1 MRLLWS
7 LPKAAPA
14 LLRHFVA
21 YVELAGHDLEQTKRD
36 LGARLLVSFV
46 LALCV
51 FFSLLSLC
59 LVVLALS
66 WDTPY
71 RLAALLAMGGV
82 FVASALA
89 AALYRSKLIGRQT
102 AFLSTVRREWVE
114 DRLILDKI
122 LSDQD

>member
-21 YVELAGHDLEQTKRD
+21 YVELAGHDLEQTRRD

-46 LALCV
+46 LVLCV

-59 LVVLALS
+59 LIVLALS

-82 FVASALA
+82 FVASALV

-102 AFLSTVRREWVE
+102 VFLGTVRREWDE

-122 LSDQD
+122 LADQD